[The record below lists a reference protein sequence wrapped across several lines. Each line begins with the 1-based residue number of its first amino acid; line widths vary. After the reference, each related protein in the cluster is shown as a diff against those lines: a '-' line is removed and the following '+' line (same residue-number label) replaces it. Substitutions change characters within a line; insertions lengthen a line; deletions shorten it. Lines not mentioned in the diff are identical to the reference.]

1 MRISY
6 WSSYVC
12 SSDLAVI
19 FLAVA
24 GIVFIQK
31 VIQAIS
37 LIEAQFIETF
47 EQSLISTRSADIL
60 RRTGA
65 STIGADR
72 PGLVCAR
79 LFTRFDADLVL
90 PEIAEVVFV
99 HHALPHSQRQVG
111 KCQFPQN
118 FPVLDKVVTLTRP
131 LRAEPAPMHH
141 ESMEMIIFRSEEH
154 SSELQSL
161 MRYSSAVFCLK
172 KK

>member
-1 MRISY
+1 MRWTVEPGAVI
-6 WSSYVC
+6 WRP
-12 SSDLAVI
+12 LFAVI

-47 EQSLISTRSADIL
+47 EQSLISTRSSDIL
-60 RRTGA
+60 RRTRA

-79 LFTRFDADLVL
+79 LFTRFYADLVL

-99 HHALPHSQRQVG
+99 HHALLHSQRQDR
-111 KCQFPQN
+111 KR
-118 FPVLDKVVTLTRP
+118 TR
-131 LRAEPAPMHH
+131 LN
-141 ESMEMIIFRSEEH
+141 
-154 SSELQSL
+154 SST
-161 MRYSSAVFCLK
+161 
-172 KK
+172 